1 MPKRPGRM
9 RVPVWRGPR
18 RELGAARLPFF
29 DPQSAGCGPFLD
41 AGEIVVSA
49 VAVRPHRQIERGI
62 GLAFVLEFADQF
74 LKLLSRVV
82 SGGIRRLRLIAWL
95 DLELQHLLLPR

>member
-1 MPKRPGRM
+1 MRGPG
-9 RVPVWRGPR
+9 WRGPR
-18 RELGAARLPFF
+18 REWGAARLPFF

-49 VAVRPHRQIERGI
+49 VAARPHRQIERGI

-74 LKLLSRVV
+74 LKLLSPVV
-82 SGGIRRLRLIAWL
+82 SGGGRRLRLISRR
-95 DLELQHLLLPR
+95 DLEVPDLFLPPRAFA